1 MSIIVRDVYNG
12 FSPITRNGTIL
23 PYGITVPTLRFTDE
37 EPVSPPHSPTP
48 EGEDCIQIGRIFH
61 GNFNVL
67 VYFYIPRV
75 SNLEMKQKQ
84 QKYPSPRTQ
93 KNKKM
98 TKNMRRM
105 GKLKQP
111 GGSSCNQRR

>member
-1 MSIIVRDVYNG
+1 MSIIFRDVYND
-12 FSPITRNGTIL
+12 FSPITHNGTIL
-23 PYGITVPTLRFTDE
+23 PYGITEPALRFTDE

-48 EGEDCIQIGRIFH
+48 EGEDCIQIGRIYH

-67 VYFYIPRV
+67 LCFYPFV
-75 SNLEMKQKQ
+75 SNQEMKQRQ
-84 QKYPSPRTQ
+84 GKYPSPRTPN
-93 KNKKM
+93 NKKM

-111 GGSSCNQRR
+111 GGASCNQRR